1 MTSQKTDDLRKAGLT
16 AAALA
21 TLQIA
26 LLVAPAAAQ
35 EGPSGQA
42 GERMD
47 PQRIEEAIE
56 ASKTVTDEED
66 PWAGFNRAM
75 FDAHN
80 FLDDNLLVPISLAY
94 REVTPKRGRRGIRRF
109 LSNLRAPVT
118 LVNDLLQG
126 EFGRARNTATRFV
139 VNSTI
144 GAGGFADPAGLMG
157 IEGHRE
163 DFGQTL
169 AVWGV
174 DSGPYLFLPLV
185 GPSTVRGTVGTGV
198 NILLDPSFYV
208 RTPPANT
215 GRLVRAGVGG
225 ISARE
230 PFIEPLADMRDN
242 SLDYYAAF
250 RSFYL
255 QNRRRQIM
263 NGRFDLTPAAA
274 DEEAFDELEAEL
286 DALDAEFETD
296 GGQQN

>member
-1 MTSQKTDDLRKAGLT
+1 MTRFMGSFARAAVAAIGLI
-16 AAALA
+16 LA
-21 TLQIA
+21 I
-26 LLVAPAAAQ
+26 PAVAQ

-42 GERMD
+42 GESMD
-47 PQRIEEAIE
+47 PVRVEEAIE
-56 ASKTVTDEED
+56 ASRTATDEED

-80 FLDDNLLVPISLAY
+80 FLDENLLVPVSLAY
-94 REVTPKRGRRGIRRF
+94 REVTPKRGRRGVRRF
-109 LSNLRAPVT
+109 LANLRAPVT

-126 EFGRARNTATRFV
+126 EFGRARDTATRFV

-169 AVWGV
+169 AVWGM
-174 DSGPYLFLPLV
+174 DAGPYLFLPLI
-185 GPSTVRGTVGTGV
+185 GPSTARDTLGTGV
-198 NILLDPSFYV
+198 NVLLDPSFYV
-208 RTPPANT
+208 RTPPANI
-215 GRLVRAGVGG
+215 GRFTRAGVGG

-230 PFIEPLADMRDN
+230 PFIEPLAEMRDN

-255 QNRRRQIM
+255 QNRRRQIQ
-263 NGRFDLTPAAA
+263 NGRFELAPAPA
-274 DEEAFDELEAEL
+274 DEDAFDELEAEL
-286 DALDAEFETD
+286 DALDVEL
-296 GGQQN
+296 GGEEEPGG